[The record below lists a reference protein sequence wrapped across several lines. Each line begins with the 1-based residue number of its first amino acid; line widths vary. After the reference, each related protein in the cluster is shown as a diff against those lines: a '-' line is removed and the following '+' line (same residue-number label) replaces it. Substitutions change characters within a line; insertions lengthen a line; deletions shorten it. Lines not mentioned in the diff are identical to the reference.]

1 MANNENK
8 AFKNPWNNVKTNG
21 HLWDGELKTTQNG
34 RSVFT
39 GKLNIYDGKDTSGNN
54 KYQKISVKAFGKDAD
69 ALSKETKGAEVNIEG
84 KIQTDTYEKNGEKRY
99 FTYILIRNYAEEEQT
114 QNDDG
119 LPF

>member
-21 HLWDGELKTTQNG
+21 HLWNGELKTTQNG

-39 GKLNIYDGKDTSGNN
+39 GKLNIYDGKDGDKN

-69 ALSKETKGAEVNIEG
+69 ALSKEKEGAEVNIEG

-99 FTYILIRNYAEEEQT
+99 FTYILIRNYADEEQT
-114 QNDDG
+114 QNDDE

>member
-1 MANNENK
+1 MANNENR
-8 AFKNPWNNVKTNG
+8 AFKNPWNNVMTNG
-21 HLWDGELKTTQNG
+21 HLWNGELKTTQNG

-39 GKLNIYDGKDTSGNN
+39 GKLNIYDGKDASGNN

-69 ALSKETKGAEVNIEG
+69 ALSKEKEGTEVNIEG

-114 QNDDG
+114 QTDDG